1 MPGEKRNVDSLGSIK
16 VLGNPVSLSI
26 EADIPDESN
35 RENYSVRNNYIYP
48 FVTEG
53 QDVYVKIEG
62 EIKKADNSK
71 YWSEELLKIK
81 AISSKNINDYVVG
94 LEKYN
99 NIKLDV
105 SFDENSGLFITNLI
119 TENQKVSDYLTNTS
133 DVSADY
139 GLIFGEQDW
148 SNTMWAG
155 GNSFFYDKDN
165 DKLLCY
171 KTNWNKCDAFEDGIS
186 TIYMDGEKLFENLKK
201 YNNKYSSDFTL
212 KFKIEGCENGW
223 FKLPQLKSEVKIFE
237 ESLNNEPDLTLPP
250 SKGTNPFA
258 GKNFSLGSNDVQF
271 SEDIITFSYNNVKQ
285 AEYKYTVNAETKTLS
300 WQYNKLPNV
309 SGTELLSVDEYISYL
324 KSGDFKKDMIELR
337 KKGIQNY
344 PYPDGSKPTQE
355 EIDKQIKAISDL
367 YDILMNDDYIEFQ
380 KTHFLAVQKFDYTYN
395 NSELKL
401 ISQFNKNCA
410 DFSGNACDVR
420 VLGSKGAAELSISEA
435 GSEEAKYFSG
445 ICIDGNVTFYN
456 VYNTAEK
463 FNATYVINAAEKKLK
478 LYYKYNGKSYTNT
491 LSWQPSNF
499 QLSEK

>member
-1 MPGEKRNVDSLGSIK
+1 M
-16 VLGNPVSLSI
+16 
-26 EADIPDESN
+26 
-35 RENYSVRNNYIYP
+35 
-48 FVTEG
+48 
-53 QDVYVKIEG
+53 
-62 EIKKADNSK
+62 
-71 YWSEELLKIK
+71 
-81 AISSKNINDYVVG
+81 
-94 LEKYN
+94 
-99 NIKLDV
+99 DV
-105 SFDENSGLFITNLI
+105 SFDENSGLFITKLI
-119 TENQKVSDYLTNTS
+119 TENKKVSDYLTNAS

-155 GNSFFYDKDN
+155 GNSFSYDN
-165 DKLLCY
+165 DKLFCTGY
-171 KTNWNKCDAFEDGIS
+171 KRDIFAEGIPTCWVDDKITS
-186 TIYMDGEKLFENLKK
+186 LKD

-250 SKGTNPFA
+250 SKGKNPFA

-309 SGTELLSVDEYISYL
+309 SGTEWLSFDEYISYL
-324 KSGDFKKDMIELR
+324 KSGEYKNDMIELY
-337 KKGIQNY
+337 KQQENV
-344 PYPDGSKPTQE
+344 SQE
-355 EIDKQIKAISDL
+355 EIAKYENL
-367 YDILMNDDYIEFQ
+367 MNVLMNDDYIEFQ

-410 DFSGNACDVR
+410 DFSGNACYVR
-420 VLGSKGAAELSISEA
+420 VLGSTGSATLSIPEA

-463 FNATYVINAAEKKLK
+463 FNATYVINAAEKKIDTVL
-478 LYYKYNGKSYTNT
+478 
-491 LSWQPSNF
+491 
-499 QLSEK
+499 